1 MHLIANG
8 YRDIG
13 QIVQK
18 RADGVIAP
26 LSLIV
31 SLLVA
36 AALAVAVVHLQ
47 LPQGAS
53 YY

>member
-1 MHLIANG
+1 MHILANS

-26 LSLIV
+26 LSMIV

-36 AALAVAVVHLQ
+36 TALAVAVLHLQ
-47 LPQGAS
+47 LPQGVS